1 MFQKVKGDSGPL
13 PAKPLQQTPL
23 IVSSK
28 EIGLG
33 FLGHFLSN
41 PLTPDKEEVRSAL
54 RGVSPAAPGAAGR
67 PAKCHCSAWNKL
79 VTNGGVSAILIE
91 HCLRILQI

>member
-1 MFQKVKGDSGPL
+1 MFQKMKGDSGPL
-13 PAKPLQQTPL
+13 LAKPLLQTPL

-41 PLTPDKEEVRSAL
+41 PLTPDKEEVRSDL
-54 RGVSPAAPGAAGR
+54 RGAS
-67 PAKCHCSAWNKL
+67 PAKCRCSAWNKL